1 MDVTLCLMSTC
12 KLIFKWR
19 TGQSGCTHAFRGRA
33 EIRPMDLRPRNR
45 KQHSQ
50 SSAPDGTDW
59 LIRAKQSVAVN
70 VGVPAFHLGAV
81 CNNQRAIGTEKTDN

>member
-1 MDVTLCLMSTC
+1 MTDTD
-12 KLIFKWR
+12 
-19 TGQSGCTHAFRGRA
+19 QSGCTQGSHWLVAIS
-33 EIRPMDLRPRNR
+33 EIHPADQQWDLRPSNR

-50 SSAPDGTDW
+50 STTPDGTEW
-59 LIRAKQSVAVN
+59 LIRAKQSVVVR